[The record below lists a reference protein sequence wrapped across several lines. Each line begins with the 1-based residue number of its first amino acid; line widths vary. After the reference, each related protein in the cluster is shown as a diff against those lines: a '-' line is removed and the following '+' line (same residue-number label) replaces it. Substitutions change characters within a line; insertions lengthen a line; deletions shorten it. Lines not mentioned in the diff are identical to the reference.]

1 MIEKEDAG
9 DGGINRF
16 QDRLHL
22 LELLLSDDLQI
33 EELCFTLARSTVSD
47 CEPIVV
53 KGRWCYLVSNVVN
66 IDEGLLEIEARCSPV
81 RVCGVDEKELERLL
95 SLVQRQPFEMLY
107 ISSHS
112 HRAAHRSLSYIATE

>member
-9 DGGINRF
+9 DGGISLF

-22 LELLLSDDLQI
+22 LEILFSDDLQI
-33 EELCFTLARSTVSD
+33 DELCFTHARSAVSD

-81 RVCGVDEKELERLL
+81 RVCGVDGKELERLL
-95 SLVQRQPFEMLY
+95 SLVQRQPFEMRY

-112 HRAAHRSLSYIATE
+112 HRTAHRSLSYIATE